1 MKTNV
6 KPNQPP
12 ILTHEGGKAHRINA
26 EQQLRRSLMSCFLW
40 EKTFYEDG
48 QEIAKRL
55 ANSVPLVAP
64 AKVAAMAV
72 EAREQ
77 MKLRHAPLFLVR
89 EMARHETH
97 RPYVADTLA
106 KVIQRADEPMEFM
119 AMYWAEGKVPVAHC
133 VRDGLAQALRKFD
146 AYALAKYDRQGSVSL
161 KDVFRIVRP
170 EPDNADQA
178 ELWRQ
183 AVKGELPTPD
193 TWEVELSRNDG
204 VSKLNKWTRLLVEKK
219 LGALA
224 LLRNLRNMQQA
235 GVHNGTIMQAIHDMS
250 IYRVLPF
257 RFIAAARE
265 VPQLEPALEE
275 KFFEAAGE
283 LKLAGKTVIL
293 VDMSG
298 SMRAPL
304 SAKSDMERTDAAC
317 GVAMVG
323 REMCDDVEVWSFA
336 DKAVLVPPRRGFAL
350 RDAIEKSNRGGTY
363 LANSLKEI
371 NAKTKYDRII
381 VITDE
386 QTHDGILSVP
396 KGVKGYLINV
406 ASYQNGVGY
415 GDWIHI
421 DGFSESVFRYIVEME
436 KAGEM

>member
-12 ILTHEGGKAHRINA
+12 VLTHEGGKAHRINA

-48 QEIAKRL
+48 QDIAKRL
-55 ANSVPLVAP
+55 AERVPLVAP

-97 RPYVADTLA
+97 RPYIEDTLS
-106 KVIQRADEPMEFM
+106 KVIQRADELAEFL
-119 AMYWAEGKVPVAHC
+119 AMYWADGKVPVAHS
-133 VRDGLAQALRKFD
+133 VRRGLDKAIRKFD
-146 AYALAKYDRQGSVSL
+146 AYALAKYDRDGSVSL
-161 KDVFRIVRP
+161 RDVFRVVRP
-170 EPDNADQA
+170 EPENAEQA

-204 VSKLNKWTRLLVEKK
+204 VSKKDKWTRLVSEDK

-224 LLRNLRNMQQA
+224 LLRNLRNMEQA
-235 GVHNGTIMQAIHDMS
+235 GVDKGFIVSALKKMS

-257 RFIAAARE
+257 RFIAAARA
-265 VPQLEPALEE
+265 VPNYEPILEE

-293 VDMSG
+293 VDVSG
-298 SMRAPL
+298 SMCSPL
-304 SAKSDMERTDAAC
+304 SAKSDMHRIDAAC

-323 REMCDDVEVWSFA
+323 REMCDDVSVWSFA
-336 DKAVLVPPRRGFAL
+336 NNSMLIPPRRGFSL
-350 RDAIEKSNRGGTY
+350 RDAIVSSQGGGTY

-371 NAKTKYDRII
+371 NAKMTYDRII

-396 KGVKGYLINV
+396 KGAKGYLINV

-415 GDWIHI
+415 GDWIHV
-421 DGFSESVFRYIVEME
+421 DGMSEAIFNFIVEVE
-436 KAGEM
+436 KSGQ